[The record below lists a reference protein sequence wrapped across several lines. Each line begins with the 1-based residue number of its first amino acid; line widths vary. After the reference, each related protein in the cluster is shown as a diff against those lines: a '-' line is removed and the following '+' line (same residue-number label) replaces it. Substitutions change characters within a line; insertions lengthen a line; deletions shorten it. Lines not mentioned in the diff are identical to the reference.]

1 MIFCSV
7 LHELMHALG
16 FWHEHSRPDRDE
28 YIKIIEKNFVKKD
41 KHNYRKINVN
51 QANMVGPYDVCSLMH
66 YDVHPY
72 PKPKSPKKIKMTLV
86 NYPDHHNCEPKSS
99 INFMFPGQREDWT
112 RLDLEKINL
121 YYGCKPVQGK
131 QNINQLQPATRS

>member
-16 FWHEHSRPDRDE
+16 FWHEHSRPDRDD
-28 YIKIIEKNFVKKD
+28 YINVDEEKLNTDEDLKF
-41 KHNYRKINVN
+41 NYRKKSLN

-66 YDVHPY
+66 YPG
-72 PKPKSPKKIKMTLV
+72 PNILWTLK
-86 NYPDHHNCEPKSS
+86 NYPDRHNC
-99 INFMFPGQREDWT
+99 IITDDMFPGQREDWT
-112 RLDLEKINL
+112 CLDIEKINL
-121 YYGCKPVQGK
+121 YYGCKQIQGK